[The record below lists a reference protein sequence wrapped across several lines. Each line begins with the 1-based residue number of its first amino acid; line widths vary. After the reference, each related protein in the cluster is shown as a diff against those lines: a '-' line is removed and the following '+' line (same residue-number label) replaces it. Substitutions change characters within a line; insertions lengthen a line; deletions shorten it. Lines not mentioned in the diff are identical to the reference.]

1 MTDSIDV
8 MASERE
14 CLGDLT
20 EYHPKRGIRV
30 FKDGV
35 QIAWHRGRQYEAFEL
50 YKKLRRKYPE
60 AAAYILTLKH
70 MDKQG
75 NVTL

>member
-1 MTDSIDV
+1 MTDIYAV
-8 MASERE
+8 EQE

-20 EYHPKRGIRV
+20 EYHPKRGIKV

-35 QIAWHRGRQYEAFEL
+35 LIAWHRGRQYEAFEL
-50 YKKLRRKYPE
+50 YKKLRRKHPE
-60 AAAYILTLKH
+60 AAAHILTLKR

-75 NVTL
+75 NLET